1 MSSGGRDKALAA
13 DVAAT
18 AREGT
23 AMGRRILL
31 TLVALV
37 VSAVVLR
44 WLLSEAVIAAF
55 AEALRRAH
63 LWRLVAAWALV
74 PIIQGLRACRF
85 SLLAT
90 GRPATAFWVMYAITA
105 RLLLFNYLLP
115 FKLGELS
122 FPLMMKRAFGSHYL
136 RSAGV
141 LILARLMDLCV
152 VGAIFALGAALLID
166 PVARPWNLWLL
177 LAMGAAALALPI
189 AGIELLGP
197 LWRLGARLLRLAPRF
212 DRPLWGELLAHPR
225 SERVEAL
232 LLTLAIWT
240 THATL
245 AYVAATA
252 VADGFSFFQVVLA
265 DVAANLAFA
274 VPVSG
279 LAGLGPPQAAWAT
292 VLHLSGVAWEP
303 AIVTALVCHGILL
316 SGALLVG
323 MTTFVLPEW
332 RAPLHRGTESG

>member
-1 MSSGGRDKALAA
+1 LPVRPPAAAL
-13 DVAAT
+13 
-18 AREGT
+18 EGT

-37 VSAVVLR
+37 VSAVALW

-63 LWRLVAAWALV
+63 LWRLLAAWALV
-74 PIIQGLRACRF
+74 PVIQGLRACRF
-85 SLLAT
+85 ALLAT
-90 GRPATAFWVMYAITA
+90 GRPDTAFWTIYAITA

-122 FPLMMKRAFGSHYL
+122 FLLMMKRAFGSHYL
-136 RSAGV
+136 SSAGV

-152 VGAIFALGAALLID
+152 VCAIFALGAALLID
-166 PVARPWNLWLL
+166 PVARPWNLGLL
-177 LAMGAAALALPI
+177 LAMGAAAVALPI
-189 AGIELLGP
+189 IGVELLGP
-197 LWRLGARLLRLAPRF
+197 LRRLGARLLWLPPRF
-212 DRPLWGELLAHPR
+212 DRLLRDELLTHR
-225 SERVEAL
+225 RTERAQAL

-240 THATL
+240 THAIL

-252 VADGFSFFQVVLA
+252 VADGFDFFQIVLA
-265 DVAANLAFA
+265 DLAANLAFA

-303 AIVTALVCHGILL
+303 AIVTALVCHGVLL

-332 RAPLHRGTESG
+332 RAPLHRWTRSG